1 MADYSVSTSYVP
13 KSKQFGFSIMTDSVG
28 NSYVLGSVKILLKQ
42 WLILLAILPSG
53 TMKINLLKFILK
65 LPSKTMKHH
74 LLKSILKHE
83 EESMS
88 VRSCSRLFLP
98 FA

>member
-1 MADYSVSTSYVP
+1 
-13 KSKQFGFSIMTDSVG
+13 
-28 NSYVLGSVKILLKQ
+28 
-42 WLILLAILPSG
+42 
-53 TMKINLLKFILK
+53 MKINLLKFILK

-98 FA
+98 LA